1 MTVEQSLQ
9 FLQVADWLPEPIL
22 LVEADG
28 VVLAANRAASRVL
41 ELPDDVHR
49 RVQLAD
55 LYDGLPATLA
65 EYLQRASR
73 AREPR
78 LGTLHFRTR
87 DGGVTSFRVHAG
99 VYRAASATEKA
110 RLLVRMQPSQ
120 AVTGAF
126 RALNERIEQLTRE
139 IQRRRQAEADRKRL
153 EAQFLQAQKLE
164 SLGVLAGG
172 IAHDFNNILTGIIGY
187 CDLARLELA
196 SDSDAVHFV
205 DEAVNGA
212 RQAAELTQQLLAY
225 SGKGK
230 FVVAPTRLSDLVTST
245 LRLLEVSISKQ
256 CVLRLD
262 LMADQPACMADSSQ
276 MRQVIM
282 NLIINASDA
291 IGDRSGVIA
300 VTTGAV
306 WCDAEY
312 LASGYGADEL
322 PEGLYLTLEVS
333 DTGVGMSA
341 ETQARIFDPFFSTK
355 FTGRGLG
362 LAAVMGIVRGHGGAI
377 RVYSELGRGTTFKLL
392 FPALPTEVGAVAPTA
407 VAPQGNHQRV
417 IVADDE
423 ERVRALTRHLLERL
437 GYTVTMAADGR
448 EAVALFTELR
458 HESPLVLLDLTM
470 PHLDGAGALRA
481 IRAIEANARVVLMS
495 GYSEHATMQQQ
506 LGHGV
511 RGFLQKPFR
520 LEELARTLANAL
532 ADAPLQKG

>member
-1 MTVEQSLQ
+1 MEQSLQ

-481 IRAIEANARVVLMS
+481 IRAIDANARVVLMS

>member
-1 MTVEQSLQ
+1 MIVEQSLQ

-22 LVEADG
+22 LVETDG
-28 VVLAANRAASRVL
+28 TLLAANRAAARVL
-41 ELPDDVHR
+41 PLPTNLHRQLNLEALHDGSPDVLHR
-49 RVQLAD
+49 YLSLA
-55 LYDGLPATLA
+55 A
-65 EYLQRASR
+65 R

-78 LGTLHFRTR
+78 LGMLSFRTVN
-87 DGGVTSFRVHAG
+87 GAAAEFRVNAG
-99 VYRAASATEKA
+99 VYRPATGDAKA
-110 RLLVRMQPSQ
+110 RLLLRLQPRQ
-120 AVTGAF
+120 AVTAAF

-139 IQRRRQAEADRKRL
+139 IQRRREAEADRKRL

-187 CDLARLELA
+187 CDLARLELTPT
-196 SDSDAVHFV
+196 SDAATYL

-230 FVVAPTRLSDLVTST
+230 FVVSPTRLSELVSST

-262 LMADQPACMADSSQ
+262 LMADQPACMADASQ

-291 IGDRSGVIA
+291 IGERSGVIA
-300 VTTGAV
+300 VSTGAV
-306 WCDAEY
+306 WCDADY
-312 LASGYGADEL
+312 LVTGFGANDL
-322 PEGLYLTLEVS
+322 PEGLYVTLEVS
-333 DTGVGMSA
+333 DTGIGMSA
-341 ETQARIFDPFFSTK
+341 ETQARIFDPFYSTK

-392 FPALPTEVGAVAPTA
+392 FPALPAEVKTGAPVAATPL
-407 VAPQGNHQRV
+407 GNQQRV

-437 GYTVTMAADGR
+437 GYTVVTAADGR
-448 EAVALFTELR
+448 EALSLFEAHR
-458 HESPLVLLDLTM
+458 HENPLVLLDLTM

-481 IRAIEANARVVLMS
+481 LRAIQADVKVILMS
-495 GYSEHATMQQQ
+495 GYSEHAAMERQP
-506 LGHGV
+506 GRAVCGY
-511 RGFLQKPFR
+511 LQKPFR
-520 LEELARTLANAL
+520 MEELAQVVARAL
-532 ADAPLQKG
+532 GDPVNRSG